1 MEVNLDS
8 DEDMDEA
15 DLLQFQ
21 IQRNKGVIM

>member
-8 DEDMDEA
+8 DEDMAEEINEA

-21 IQRNKGVIM
+21 IQRNK